1 MPECKFFS
9 PSMISHWGSLSR
21 LRGEGG
27 KGALLGNPLPPGR
40 TRPPREA
47 SRPRLPPLVRVA
59 LLAAVY
65 FIAAKLGLKLAF
77 LHVSA
82 TPVWPPTGIA
92 LAALLVLGLRVWPG
106 ILAGA
111 FLANVTTAGSAITC
125 LGIATGNTLEGVMGA
140 WLVCRL
146 ARGQRAFERPQDV
159 FKFAAL
165 AGIVSTT
172 VSATFGVTSLSLGGY
187 AAWANY
193 WSIWLTWW
201 LGDMGGA
208 LVVAPLLLLW
218 GTTARPRWDRRR
230 ILEATLLLASL
241 VLVGLVIFDGLLS
254 GLRNYPLPFITLP
267 LLLWAAFRFEQREAA
282 TATAVLSGLA
292 IWGALHGYGP
302 FVRASPNETLLL
314 LQAFMGVMG
323 VTTLAVA
330 AGVSERRRAERDLV
344 QAAAIVRSSDEAIL
358 GKTLDGTIVSWNRGA
373 EALYGYTAAE
383 VQGRPIS
390 ILVPPDRHNEITD
403 ILEKIRSG
411 KRIEHYET
419 VRIRRDGGRL
429 SVSLA
434 VSPILDPDGRIIGA
448 SAIAHDITEKQRAD
462 RRLATQFAITRLL
475 TEAPTVRAAAPR
487 LLQTLCEGLEWDLGE
502 LWRVDADAHA
512 LRPEARWPASV
523 VGATGKD
530 AARSDEAI
538 ARGEDLPGQ
547 VWESGRYVWLD
558 ATAGTLG
565 RTRAAAA
572 GFQAA
577 LACPL
582 RVDKEMVGVLALYS
596 RESRALR
603 QEIIDIVSDISSRIG
618 QFMERERTLEGLWR
632 LQKAVETVKVGVTIT
647 DAAGRILYTNPAEA
661 AMHGYGPQE
670 LIGKHVRSFM
680 PPQWRPASGQPAEMG
695 SWRRETVNVRR
706 DGTIFPVQLISD
718 AVLGPDGRTIAI
730 VTCSEEITERKRA
743 EEALRSSEE
752 RYRLLFERNL
762 AGVYRATLDGRLLEC
777 NEAFARILGYSSRDE
792 VLAHSAWDLFFNR
805 EDREAFVARLKEK
818 GSLTNFEVR
827 IRRRDGTSLWALENE
842 TLIPGKDGA
851 DLVEGTI
858 IDITERKVAE
868 EKIEFHAYHDP
879 LTGLP
884 NRMFLK
890 DRLHLALAQARRS
903 GRGFAVL
910 WLDLDHFKEINDTL
924 GHGVGD
930 RILQDVAA
938 RLRDCVREEDAVA
951 RLGGDE
957 FLLLLVSVRQKDE
970 AALVAKKIL
979 SRVGEPFRVDGHELH
994 VTTSAGIA
1002 LFPQDGEDAGTLLK
1016 NADGAMYQAKEHGR
1030 NSFQIC
1036 DQAAQRHTL
1045 ERLDLNNRLRI
1056 GLEHEEMALF
1066 YQPQVELTTG
1076 RIVGAEALLRWL
1088 HPERGLLL
1096 PAEFLPLAEE
1106 MGLIVPLGEWVLRKA
1121 CGDARGW
1128 ADRGLPPVRISVN
1141 VSVRQFQQSRLRKT
1155 LEEVLEE
1162 TGLSRRRLELE
1173 VSENAA
1179 RQNLDVT
1186 VPVLR
1191 ELVGLGIGISI
1202 DDFGAWHSLPGYLKG
1217 LPIRRLKIDR
1227 PLVTSLGREEPRETG
1242 VVRRIIEMAHNLG
1255 HRVVAEGV
1263 ETQFQ
1268 LDVLRGLECDEI
1280 QGWVFSEPL
1289 PEAAFGRLLG
1299 ASNPLYW
1306 TE

>member
-1 MPECKFFS
+1 V
-9 PSMISHWGSLSR
+9 
-21 LRGEGG
+21 
-27 KGALLGNPLPPGR
+27 GNPLPPGR
-40 TRPPREA
+40 IPPPREVP
-47 SRPRLPPLVRVA
+47 RTRLPRFGTIA
-59 LLAAVY
+59 LLATVY

-92 LAALLVLGLRVWPG
+92 LAAFLVLGIRVWPG
-106 ILAGA
+106 NWAAA
-111 FLANVTTAGSAITC
+111 FLANLTTAGSALTC
-125 LGIATGNTLEGVMGA
+125 LGIATGNTLEGVVGA
-140 WLVCRL
+140 WLVDLL
-146 ARGQRAFERPQDV
+146 AEGPRAFERPQDV
-159 FKFAAL
+159 FKFAGL
-165 AGIVSTT
+165 AGMVSTT

-193 WSIWLTWW
+193 WSIWVTWW

-208 LVVAPLLLLW
+208 LVVAPLLILW

-230 ILEATLLLASL
+230 VLEATLLLASL
-241 VLVGLVIFDGLLS
+241 VLVNLVIFDGLLPS
-254 GLRNYPLPFITLP
+254 GLRNYPLPFLTLP

-282 TATAVLSGLA
+282 TATAVLSGIA

-330 AGVSERRRAERDLV
+330 AGVSQRRRAERDLV
-344 QAAAIVRSSDEAIL
+344 QAAAIVRSSDDAIL
-358 GKTLDGTIVSWNRGA
+358 AKTLDGTIVSWNRGA
-373 EALYGYTAAE
+373 EALYGYTAEE
-383 VQGRPIS
+383 VHGRPVS
-390 ILVPPDRHNEITD
+390 ILVPPDRGDEVTA

-419 VRIRRDGGRL
+419 VRVRKDGGRL

-434 VSPILDPDGRIIGA
+434 VSPILDPEGRIVGA
-448 SAIAHDITEKQRAD
+448 SAIARDITEKQRAE
-462 RRLATQFAITRLL
+462 RRLGTQFAITRLL
-475 TEAPTVRAAAPR
+475 TEAQTLRAAAPR

-502 LWRVDADAHA
+502 LWRVDADLHA
-512 LRPEARWPASV
+512 LRPEARWPALV
-523 VGATGKD
+523 VGAKAD
-530 AARSDEAI
+530 AARPDEAI

-558 ATAGTLG
+558 AAAGPPG

-572 GFQAA
+572 GLRAA
-577 LACPL
+577 LAYPL
-582 RVDKEMVGVLALYS
+582 QIDKEVVGVLALYS

-603 QEIIDIVSDISSRIG
+603 QEILDIVSDISSRIG
-618 QFMERERTLEGLWR
+618 QFMERERTLEGLRR

-647 DAAGRILYTNPAEA
+647 DASGRILYTNPAEA
-661 AMHGYGPQE
+661 TMHGFRPEE

-680 PPQWRPASGQPAEMG
+680 PPQWRPASGQPPKMG

-706 DGTIFPVQLISD
+706 DGTIFPVQLTSD
-718 AVLGPDGRTIAI
+718 AVLGADGHPIAI

-743 EEALRSSEE
+743 EDSLRSSEE

-777 NEAFARILGYSSRDE
+777 NEAFARILGYSSRAE

-805 EDREAFVARLKEK
+805 EDRDIFLARLKEK

-827 IRRRDGTSLWALENE
+827 IRRRDGTSLWVLQNE
-842 TLIPGKDGA
+842 TLIPGENGA
-851 DLVEGTI
+851 DLVEGTL
-858 IDITERKVAE
+858 IDITERKAAE

-957 FLLLLVSVRQKDE
+957 FLLLLVSVRQKEE

-1016 NADGAMYQAKEHGR
+1016 NADGAMYQAKERGR

-1066 YQPQVELTTG
+1066 YQPQVELATG

-1088 HPERGLLL
+1088 HPDRGLLL
-1096 PAEFLPLAEE
+1096 PGEFLPLAEE
-1106 MGLIVPLGEWVLRKA
+1106 MGMIVPLGEWVLRRA

-1128 ADRGLPPVRISVN
+1128 GERGLPPVRISVN
-1141 VSVRQFQQSRLRKT
+1141 VSPRQFQQPRLRTT
-1155 LEEVLEE
+1155 LEEVLDE

-1173 VSENAA
+1173 ISESAA
-1179 RQNLDVT
+1179 RQNVDVA

-1191 ELVGLGIGISI
+1191 DLVSIGIGISI

-1242 VVRRIIEMAHNLG
+1242 IVRRIIEMAHNLG

-1280 QGWVFSEPL
+1280 QGWVFSEAL
-1289 PEAAFGRLLG
+1289 PEAAFGRLLS

>member
-1 MPECKFFS
+1 M
-9 PSMISHWGSLSR
+9 GS
-21 LRGEGG
+21 
-27 KGALLGNPLPPGR
+27 PLPPGR
-40 TRPPREA
+40 TSPPREVA
-47 SRPRLPPLVRVA
+47 RPRLSQLGTVA
-59 LLAAVY
+59 VLATVY

-92 LAALLVLGLRVWPG
+92 LAAFLVLGLRVWPG
-106 ILAGA
+106 VLASA
-111 FLANVTTAGSAITC
+111 FLVNVTTAGSVFTS
-125 LGIATGNTLEGVMGA
+125 LGIATGNTLEGVVGA
-140 WLVCRL
+140 WLVRRL

-165 AGIVSTT
+165 AGVASTT
-172 VSATFGVTSLSLGGY
+172 VSATLGVTSLSLGGY

-193 WSIWLTWW
+193 GSIWLTWW

-208 LVVAPLLLLW
+208 LVIAPLLLLW
-218 GTTARPRWDRRR
+218 GTKAHLRWNRARV
-230 ILEATLLLASL
+230 LEAALLLASL
-241 VLVGLVIFDGLLS
+241 VLVGLVIFDGLLPS
-254 GLRNYPLPFITLP
+254 GMTNYPLAFISLP

-282 TATAVLSGLA
+282 TATALLSGIA
-292 IWGALHGYGP
+292 IWGALHGLGP
-302 FVRASPNETLLL
+302 FVKGSPNETLLL
-314 LQAFMGVMG
+314 LQAFMGVTG

-330 AGVSERRRAERDLV
+330 AGVSERRRAERALS
-344 QAAAIVRSSDEAIL
+344 QAAAIVRSSEDAIV
-358 GKTLDGTIVSWNRGA
+358 GKTLEGTIVSWNRGA

-383 VQGRPIS
+383 MEGRPIS
-390 ILVPPDRHNEITD
+390 ILMPPDRRGEMSD

-411 KRIEHYET
+411 KRIEQYET
-419 VRIRRDGGRL
+419 VRVRKDGSRVP
-429 SVSLA
+429 VSLG
-434 VSPILDPDGRIIGA
+434 VSPIRDPEGRIIGA
-448 SAIAHDITEKQRAD
+448 SAIARDITEKQRAE
-462 RRLATQFAITRLL
+462 RRLATQIEITRLL
-475 TEAPTVRAAAPR
+475 TESPTVREAAPR
-487 LLQTLCEGLEWDLGE
+487 LLQTLCQGIEWDVGE
-502 LWRVDADAHA
+502 LWRVDAEARV
-512 LRPEARWPASV
+512 LRPEARWPAPL
-523 VGATGKD
+523 VGAKGAD
-530 AARSDEAI
+530 AGSPDEVI
-538 ARGEDLPGQ
+538 APGEDLPGR

-558 ATAGTLG
+558 AAAGTLG
-565 RTRAAAA
+565 GTRAAAA
-572 GFQAA
+572 GLQTA
-577 LACPL
+577 LAWPL
-582 RVDKEMVGVLALYS
+582 RIDREVVGVLGLYS

-603 QEIIDIVSDISSRIG
+603 QEIIDIVSDIGSRIG
-618 QFMERERTLEGLWR
+618 QFMERERTLEGLRR
-632 LQKAVETVKVGVTIT
+632 LQKAVETVKMGVTIT
-647 DAAGRILYTNPAEA
+647 DANRRILYTNPAEA
-661 AMHGYGPQE
+661 AMHGYRTQE
-670 LIGKHVRSFM
+670 LIGKHVRIFM
-680 PPQWRPASGQPAEMG
+680 PPQWRPALGQPAEMR

-706 DGTIFPVQLISD
+706 DGTIFPVQLLSD
-718 AVLGPDGRTIAI
+718 AVIGPDGSAIAI
-730 VTCSEEITERKRA
+730 VTCTEEITERKRA

-805 EDREAFVARLKEK
+805 EDREASLARLKEK

-827 IRRRDGTSLWALENE
+827 VRRRDGTSLWALENE

-851 DLVEGTI
+851 DLVEGTL
-858 IDITERKVAE
+858 IDITERKMAE
-868 EKIEFHAYHDP
+868 ERIEFHAYHDP

-903 GRGFAVL
+903 GRGFAVV
-910 WLDLDHFKEINDTL
+910 WLDLDHFKEINDSL

-957 FLLLLVSVRQKDE
+957 FLLLLVSVRHKEE

-979 SRVGEPFRVDGHELH
+979 GRIGEPFRVNGHELH

-1016 NADGAMYQAKEHGR
+1016 NADGAMYRAKEQGR
-1030 NSFQIC
+1030 NAYQLF
-1036 DQAAQRHTL
+1036 DQAEQRHTL
-1045 ERLDLNNRLRI
+1045 ERLDLNNRLRA
-1056 GLEHEEMALF
+1056 GLEQEEMALF

-1076 RIVGAEALLRWL
+1076 RIVAAEALLRWL

-1106 MGLIVPLGEWVLRKA
+1106 LGLIVPLGEWVLRKA

-1128 ADRGLPPVRISVN
+1128 QQRGLPPVRISVN
-1141 VSVRQFQQSRLRKT
+1141 LSVKQVQQAGLKTT
-1155 LEEVLEE
+1155 LEEVLDE
-1162 TGLSRRRLELE
+1162 TGLARRRLELE
-1173 VSENAA
+1173 ITENVAS
-1179 RQNLDVT
+1179 QNVDVT

-1191 ELVGLGIGISI
+1191 DLMSVGIGISI
-1202 DDFGAWHSLPGYLKG
+1202 DDFGASHSLPGYLKG

-1227 PLVTSLGREEPRETG
+1227 SLVTGVGREPRDTG
-1242 VVRRIIEMAHNLG
+1242 TVRRIIQMAHSLG

-1268 LDVLRGLECDEI
+1268 LDVLRELECDEI
-1280 QGWVFSEPL
+1280 QGWVFSEAL
-1289 PEAAFGRLLG
+1289 PEEAFGRLLA

>member
-1 MPECKFFS
+1 
-9 PSMISHWGSLSR
+9 LV
-21 LRGEGG
+21 
-27 KGALLGNPLPPGR
+27 GNPLPPSR
-40 TRPPREA
+40 TPPPREVL
-47 SRPRLPPLVRVA
+47 RPRLSALGTIA
-59 LLAAVY
+59 LLAIVY

-92 LAALLVLGLRVWPG
+92 LAAFLVLGLRVWPG

-111 FLANVTTAGSAITC
+111 FLANLTTAGSALTS
-125 LGIATGNTLEGVMGA
+125 LGIATGNTLEGVLGA
-140 WLVCRL
+140 WLVRRL
-146 ARGQRAFERPQDV
+146 ARGRRAFERPQDV
-159 FKFAAL
+159 FRFAAL
-165 AGIVSTT
+165 AGVVSTT
-172 VSATFGVTSLSLGGY
+172 VSATLGVTSLSLGGY

-193 WSIWLTWW
+193 GSIWLTWW

-208 LVVAPLLLLW
+208 LVIAPLLLIW
-218 GTTARPRWDRRR
+218 GTKARLRWDRERV
-230 ILEATLLLASL
+230 LEAALLLASL
-241 VLVGLVIFDGLLS
+241 VLVGLAIFDDLLPS
-254 GLRNYPLPFITLP
+254 EMTHTPAEFISLP

-282 TATAVLSGLA
+282 TATALLSGIA
-292 IWGALHGYGP
+292 IWGALHGSGP
-302 FVRASPNETLLL
+302 FIRESPNETLLL
-314 LQAFMGVMG
+314 LQAFMGVTG
-323 VTTLAVA
+323 VTSLAVA
-330 AGVSERRRAERDLV
+330 ASVSERRRAERALV
-344 QAAAIVRSSDEAIL
+344 QAAAIVRSSEDAIV

-383 VQGRPIS
+383 VEGRSIS
-390 ILVPPDRHNEITD
+390 ILIPPDHRDEISD
-403 ILEKIRSG
+403 ILESIRSG
-411 KRIEHYET
+411 KRIEPFET
-419 VRIRRDGGRL
+419 VRIRKDGGRV

-434 VSPILDPDGRIIGA
+434 VSPIRDPEDRIIGA
-448 SAIAHDITEKQRAD
+448 SAIARDITEKQRAE

-475 TEAPTVRAAAPR
+475 TEASTLRAAAPR
-487 LLQTLCEGLEWDLGE
+487 LLQTLCEGLAWDLGE
-502 LWRVDADAHA
+502 LWWVDADARV
-512 LRPEARWPASV
+512 LRPEARWPAPEF
-523 VGATGKD
+523 TK
-530 AARSDEAI
+530 RDEASRPDQAI

-558 ATAGTLG
+558 AAAGTLG
-565 RTRAAAA
+565 RTRAAVA
-572 GFQAA
+572 GLQAA
-577 LACPL
+577 LAWPL
-582 RVDKEMVGVLALYS
+582 RIDKDVAGVLALYS
-596 RESRALR
+596 REPRALR
-603 QEIIDIVSDISSRIG
+603 QETIDIVSDISSRIG
-618 QFMERERTLEGLWR
+618 QFMERERTLEGLRR
-632 LQKAVETVKVGVTIT
+632 LQKAVETVKMGVTIT
-647 DAAGRILYTNPAEA
+647 DASGRILYTNPAEA
-661 AMHGYGPQE
+661 AMHGYQPQE

-680 PPQWRPASGQPAEMG
+680 PPQWRPASGQPEGMR

-706 DGTIFPVQLISD
+706 DGTIFPVQLLSD
-718 AVLGPDGRTIAI
+718 AVIGPDGRTIAI

-743 EEALRSSEE
+743 EDALRSSEE

-805 EDREAFVARLKEK
+805 EDREAFLVRLKEK

-827 IRRRDGTSLWALENE
+827 IRRRDGTSVWALENE

-851 DLVEGTI
+851 DLVEGSL
-858 IDITERKVAE
+858 IDITERKAAE
-868 EKIEFHAYHDP
+868 ERVEFHAYHDP

-903 GRGFAVL
+903 GRGFAVV

-930 RILQDVAA
+930 RILQDVAT

-957 FLLLLVSVRQKDE
+957 FLLLLVSVRHKEE
-970 AALVAKKIL
+970 AARVATKIL

-1002 LFPQDGEDAGTLLK
+1002 LYPQDGEDAGTLLK
-1016 NADGAMYQAKEHGR
+1016 NADAAMYQAKEQGR
-1030 NSFQIC
+1030 NAYQIC
-1036 DQAAQRHTL
+1036 DRDAQRHTL
-1045 ERLDLNNRLRI
+1045 ERLDLNNRLRVGI
-1056 GLEHEEMALF
+1056 EHEEMAVF
-1066 YQPQVELTTG
+1066 YQPQVELSTG

-1096 PAEFLPLAEE
+1096 PGEFLPLAED
-1106 MGLIVPLGEWVLRKA
+1106 MGLIVPLGEWVLRRA
-1121 CGDARGW
+1121 CGDARAWGK
-1128 ADRGLPPVRISVN
+1128 RGLPPVRISVN
-1141 VSVRQFQQSRLRKT
+1141 ISVRQFQQSRLKTT
-1155 LEEVLEE
+1155 LEEVLDE
-1162 TGLSRRRLELE
+1162 TGLARRRLELE
-1173 VSENAA
+1173 ISENAA
-1179 RQNLDVT
+1179 RQNVEVA

-1191 ELVGLGIGISI
+1191 DLVGTGIGITI
-1202 DDFGAWHSLPGYLKG
+1202 DDFGALHSLPGYLKG

-1227 PLVTSLGREEPRETG
+1227 PLVSGLGREPRDTG
-1242 VVRRIIEMAHNLG
+1242 IVRRIIEMAHNLG

-1263 ETQFQ
+1263 ETQLQ

-1280 QGWVFSEPL
+1280 QGWVFSEAL
-1289 PEAAFGRLLG
+1289 PEAAFGRLLA

>member
-1 MPECKFFS
+1 VP
-9 PSMISHWGSLSR
+9 
-21 LRGEGG
+21 
-27 KGALLGNPLPPGR
+27 
-40 TRPPREA
+40 
-47 SRPRLPPLVRVA
+47 RPRLSELGTIA
-59 LLAAVY
+59 LLAIVY

-92 LAALLVLGLRVWPG
+92 LAAFLVLGLRVWPG
-106 ILAGA
+106 ILASA
-111 FLANVTTAGSAITC
+111 FLVNMTTAGSALTSF
-125 LGIATGNTLEGVMGA
+125 GIATGNTLEGVLGA
-140 WLVCRL
+140 WLVSRL
-146 ARGQRAFERPQDV
+146 AGGRRAFERPQDV

-165 AGIVSTT
+165 AGMVSTT
-172 VSATFGVTSLSLGGY
+172 VSATLGVTSLSLGGF

-193 WSIWLTWW
+193 GSIWLTWW

-208 LVVAPLLLLW
+208 LVIAPLLLLW
-218 GTTARPRWDRRR
+218 CAKAHLRWDRGRV
-230 ILEATLLLASL
+230 IEGTLLLASL
-241 VLVGLVIFDGLLS
+241 VLVGLVIFGDLLAF
-254 GLRNYPLPFITLP
+254 GFRHTPVEFISLP

-282 TATAVLSGLA
+282 TATALLSGIA
-292 IWGALHGYGP
+292 IWGALRGSGP
-302 FVRASPNETLLL
+302 FVRGSPNETLLL
-314 LQAFMGVMG
+314 LQAFMAVTG

-330 AGVSERRRAERDLV
+330 ASVWERRRAERALS
-344 QAAAIVRSSDEAIL
+344 QAAAIVLSSEDAIV

-373 EALYGYTAAE
+373 EALYGYAATE
-383 VQGRPIS
+383 VEGRPIS
-390 ILVPPDRHNEITD
+390 ILIPPDRPDEISE

-411 KRIEHYET
+411 KRIEPFET
-419 VRIRRDGGRL
+419 VRIRKDGGRV

-434 VSPILDPDGRIIGA
+434 VSPIRDPEGRIIGA
-448 SAIAHDITEKQRAD
+448 SAIARDITEKQRAEQ
-462 RRLATQFAITRLL
+462 RLATQFAITRLL
-475 TEAPTVRAAAPR
+475 TEAPTLRAAAPR

-502 LWRVDADAHA
+502 LWRVDADARV
-512 LRPEARWPASV
+512 LRPEARWPAPEA
-523 VGATGKD
+523 ATSDD
-530 AARSDEAI
+530 AARPDEAI

-558 ATAGTLG
+558 AAAGTLG
-565 RTRAAAA
+565 RTRAAVA
-572 GFQAA
+572 GLQAA
-577 LACPL
+577 LAWPL
-582 RVDKEMVGVLALYS
+582 RIDKEVVGVLALYS
-596 RESRALR
+596 REARTLR
-603 QEIIDIVSDISSRIG
+603 QETIDIVSDISSRIG
-618 QFMERERTLEGLWR
+618 QFMERERTLEGLRR
-632 LQKAVETVKVGVTIT
+632 LQKAVESVKMGVTIT
-647 DAAGRILYTNPAEA
+647 DANGRILYTNPAEA
-661 AMHGYGPQE
+661 AMHGYRPQE

-680 PPQWRPASGQPAEMG
+680 PPQWRPASGQPENMQ

-706 DGTIFPVQLISD
+706 DGTIFPVQLLSD
-718 AVLGPDGRTIAI
+718 AVIGPDGRTVAI

-805 EDREAFVARLKEK
+805 EDREAFLARLKEK

-827 IRRRDGTSLWALENE
+827 IRRRDGTSVWALENE

-851 DLVEGTI
+851 DLVEGTL

-868 EKIEFHAYHDP
+868 ERIEFHAYHDP

-903 GRGFAVL
+903 GRGFAVV

-957 FLLLLVSVRQKDE
+957 FLLLLVSVRHKEE
-970 AALVAKKIL
+970 AAHVATKIL

-1002 LFPQDGEDAGTLLK
+1002 LFPQDGEDAATLLK
-1016 NADGAMYQAKEHGR
+1016 NADAAMYQAKEQGR
-1030 NSFQIC
+1030 NAYQIC
-1036 DQAAQRHTL
+1036 DQAAQQHTL
-1045 ERLDLNNRLRI
+1045 ERLDLNNRLRVGI
-1056 GLEHEEMALF
+1056 EHEEMALF
-1066 YQPQVELTTG
+1066 YQPQVELSTG

-1096 PAEFLPLAEE
+1096 PGEFLPLAED

-1121 CGDARGW
+1121 CGDARAWGE
-1128 ADRGLPPVRISVN
+1128 RGLPPVRISVN
-1141 VSVRQFQQSRLRKT
+1141 ISVRQCQQSRLKTT
-1155 LEEVLEE
+1155 LEEVLDE
-1162 TGLSRRRLELE
+1162 TGLARRRLELE
-1173 VSENAA
+1173 ISENAA
-1179 RQNLDVT
+1179 RQNVDVA

-1191 ELVGLGIGISI
+1191 DLVGIGIGITI

-1227 PLVTSLGREEPRETG
+1227 PLVSGLGREPRDTG
-1242 VVRRIIEMAHNLG
+1242 IVRRIIEMAHNLG

-1263 ETQFQ
+1263 ETEFQ
-1268 LDVLRGLECDEI
+1268 LDVLRELECDEI
-1280 QGWVFSEPL
+1280 QGWVFSEAL
-1289 PEAAFGRLLG
+1289 PEAAFGKLLA